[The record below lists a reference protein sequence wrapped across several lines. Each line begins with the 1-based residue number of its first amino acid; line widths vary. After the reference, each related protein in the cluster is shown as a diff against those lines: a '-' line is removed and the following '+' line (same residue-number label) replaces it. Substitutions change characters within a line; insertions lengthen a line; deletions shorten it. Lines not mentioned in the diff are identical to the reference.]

1 MNNQNIDGNDNV
13 QIIGNGNTINVSG
26 PFHVNTNSHA
36 AEMAMK
42 SSPKVFRIISPF
54 VEIPMI
60 ILFFILMMSTTYFA
74 KEYLGSLLLYGTPMM
89 LMLWYFLPYWYPSL
103 FGTIFWDKI
112 SIGGSNGIDFRD
124 INNMHWVGKKVYIN
138 TFGRV
143 DREIEFVST
152 AGARDLFNAFSIYV
166 KLRE

>member
-13 QIIGNGNTINVSG
+13 QIVGNGNTINVSG

-36 AEMAMK
+36 AEMAMM
-42 SSPKVFRIISPF
+42 SSPKVFRLMNFAVDMSMIGIFF
-54 VEIPMI
+54 V
-60 ILFFILMMSTTYFA
+60 LMMSTTYFA

-89 LMLWYFLPYWYPSL
+89 LMLWYFLPYWYSSL
-103 FGTIFWDKI
+103 FGTVFWDKI
-112 SIGGSNGIDFRD
+112 SIGESDGIDFRD
-124 INNMHWVGKKVYIN
+124 IHNMRWVGKKVYIN

-143 DREIEFVST
+143 DHEIEFASV

-166 KLRE
+166 KLG